1 MNDTPAADLETINW
15 ADWYRRWERQQ
26 GSYIAEREA
35 RFAAMFSAVAHLVG
49 DEFVAV
55 DIACGPGGLTR
66 RLAERFP
73 KARVFAIDLD
83 PILLEIGQRAV
94 GDFDGRVTWVQAD
107 LNEQQWPRA
116 LPVTHVDAALSTT
129 AIHWLST
136 GAIAELYRTLSTL
149 IRPGGVFANGDQMRF
164 PPSRPTLRGFAE
176 AKREGQ
182 LAASQAAG
190 VESWQQWW
198 AALRE
203 ESALGA
209 LFEER
214 DRLFAWRGDVD
225 RNIGATNASGPS
237 VVHTGYE
244 LHRSAL
250 VESGFTEVETIW
262 QNLDDR
268 LLLAIR

>member
-1 MNDTPAADLETINW
+1 MTESTTTGLETV
-15 ADWYRRWERQQ
+15 DWVGWYTRWERQQ
-26 GSYIAEREA
+26 GSYISEREA

-66 RLAERFP
+66 RVAERFP
-73 KARVFAIDLD
+73 KARVFAVDLD
-83 PILLEIGQRAV
+83 PILLAIGQRAV

-107 LNEQQWPRA
+107 LNDPSWHRA

-136 GAIAELYRTLSTL
+136 GAIAELYRMLLEL
-149 IRPGGVFANGDQMRF
+149 IRPSGVFIDGDQMCY
-164 PPSRPTLRGFAE
+164 PPQRPLIRGFAE
-176 AKREGQ
+176 AKRAWHRE
-182 LAASQAAG
+182 AAQAAG
-190 VESWQQWW
+190 AESWERWW

-203 ESALGA
+203 EVALEP

-225 RNIGATNASGPS
+225 RNIGSTVASGPS

-244 LHRSAL
+244 LHRAAL
-250 VESGFTEVETIW
+250 VEAGFGEIDTIW